1 MEHLESIRAPRADTE
16 RFCPYH
22 GGYILLANCPIL
34 ATNEDF
40 NAEAGAPP
48 ITTARRP
55 PTAPA
60 GFAATVGVDTEDE
73 DETADVA
80 DEPPAA
86 RPAST
91 GRTSVSMIADT
102 INVGVLLKSRI
113 DEEERVVLAR
123 APGYQRRRGRPAPTL
138 KSTAELALHHGGPAS
153 RPARACPHCRHPLPA
168 TLDYR
173 DAYPVV
179 LVGHTE
185 SSKTSTVL
193 AIIDEAG
200 NCEPS
205 EIGAST
211 FIPTE
216 ATMRYLQRIDPHIL
230 VNFRRGTGPHRSQR
244 TYHPPL
250 EFVTTLGVGGPS
262 ISILLHDVA
271 GEDLT
276 DRNLRMKR
284 APSVLWADAI
294 VFMYNP
300 EDSPSLDRTGVQ
312 DQAAILNGIRDDLEA
327 RGPHDASGHPY
338 KDPPL
343 LVVVS
348 KADLILDPE
357 NLEALETG
365 AYSDQDVQKQLR
377 RLRDGAVINAAKRFP
392 KRSWH
397 FIAPMPED
405 GGGPQGVISLFRQL
419 LVHLRG

>member
-1 MEHLESIRAPRADTE
+1 M
-16 RFCPYH
+16 
-22 GGYILLANCPIL
+22 
-34 ATNEDF
+34 
-40 NAEAGAPP
+40 
-48 ITTARRP
+48 
-55 PTAPA
+55 
-60 GFAATVGVDTEDE
+60 
-73 DETADVA
+73 
-80 DEPPAA
+80 
-86 RPAST
+86 
-91 GRTSVSMIADT
+91 
-102 INVGVLLKSRI
+102 
-113 DEEERVVLAR
+113 
-123 APGYQRRRGRPAPTL
+123 
-138 KSTAELALHHGGPAS
+138 

-200 NCEPS
+200 NCDPS
-205 EIGAST
+205 EIGASS

-216 ATMRYLQRIDPHIL
+216 ATTRYLQRTDSQIF
-230 VNFRRGTGPHRSQR
+230 VNFRRGIGPKRSQR
-244 TYHPPL
+244 VQHPPL

-294 VFMYNP
+294 IFVYNP
-300 EDSPSLDRTGVQ
+300 EDSPSLDTTGVQ

-343 LVVVS
+343 MVVLS
-348 KADLILDPE
+348 KADLVVGTDV
-357 NLEALETG
+357 LESG
-365 AYSDQDVQKQLR
+365 AYSEHDVQKQLR
-377 RLRDGAVINAAKRFP
+377 KLRDGAVINAANRFP

-405 GGGPQGVISLFRQL
+405 GGGPQGVIALFRQL